1 MAGHAQFK
9 FSAFL
14 SYAHA
19 DARWGTWLHKRLE
32 GYKLDRELAGRVTPR
47 GPVPKTLRPI
57 FRDRED
63 FSGGHTLTDAT
74 IAALDASAA
83 LIAVCSTV
91 AATRPAVNEEVRLFR
106 SRHPGRPVIPVIIEG
121 TYPANFPPALR
132 FALAADGSV
141 TDQPVTILGPDLR
154 KTGDGRTLGL
164 AKIAAGLTGL
174 ATDDLHQRL
183 KRQQR
188 RQAWINGVVAACL
201 MVLAGTGGVLY
212 WQKQQLAEV
221 SAKLEKNEQEATALA
236 EALIKANAGQAAAPG
251 QKQDLIASLTQLLQQ
266 ATAGDAEAARAVEFV
281 KQGKITEAIDLRVA
295 AAEARERHAALVYAQ
310 ENKKSAQD
318 YREAAALA
326 AVADPGRAR
335 ALYAKAAQ
343 LDPEQIEG
351 LFNHGWFQ
359 QQAGNLDEAE
369 RAYRRVLA
377 LAKVGADTWLYWA
390 RLGLGDIQVE
400 RGDLGV
406 AKATYREAAAM
417 ADRLAKAD
425 PGNAGWQR
433 DLSVSYAK
441 LANAYRT
448 AGQLPQAREQLTA
461 GRTIIARLTE
471 TYPDWSQWK
480 KDLAWFD
487 GQIAALSK

>member
-32 GYKLDRELAGRVTPR
+32 GYKLDRELVGRVTPR

-57 FRDRED
+57 FRDRDD

-106 SRHPGRPVIPVIIEG
+106 SRHPDRPVIPVIIEG

-201 MVLAGTGGVLY
+201 MGLAGTGGVLY

-295 AAEARERHAALVYAQ
+295 AAEARERRAALVHAQ

-377 LAKVGADTWLYWA
+377 LRQGRSRHLALLGTLGARRHPGRA
-390 RLGLGDIQVE
+390 RRPRRRQSHLSRSCRHSGSAGQGRPQQRRLAA
-400 RGDLGV
+400 RSLGV
-406 AKATYREAAAM
+406 SNERIGNVLVAQGNLAGGAEILPRQAATSSRPPGQGRPRQR
-417 ADRLAKAD
+417 RLA
-425 PGNAGWQR
+425 
-433 DLSVSYAK
+433 
-441 LANAYRT
+441 
-448 AGQLPQAREQLTA
+448 ARSL
-461 GRTIIARLTE
+461 GVVR
-471 TYPDWSQWK
+471 
-480 KDLAWFD
+480 
-487 GQIAALSK
+487 